1 MLGLYEKAFDAAL
14 KLVES
19 GRAPDAVA
27 RAGIRSL
34 LAERAR
40 EPYRAAAVSRVP
52 IPLPHLKTSPASGEE
67 YLERLQAFVDELKGM
82 PVAIQTTAANEQHY
96 GGCEGRA
103 AADAAPPGR
112 GSTAARPSPCHAAEV
127 PTGYFLAALGPRLKY
142 SSCLY
147 ASSSTALAEAEEAML
162 ELCCERAELAD
173 GQQAGG
179 SVGCT
184 ASVEGA
190 VQGRGAGDVLELGCG
205 WGSWAL
211 FNAAKY
217 PKSRFAA
224 VSNSRTQKDFIDGQA
239 KWAGV
244 GWGAGFDPGW
254 KAEFDRVI
262 SVEMLEHMKNYKVLF
277 GRIARREGR
286 KRPARLAAAA
296 LPPAPFCPCAAPP
309 PRPLPPPCRRR
320 RRWLKPQGRFFCHI
334 FQHNRG
340 LPYHYEDRGPS
351 DWMTRHFFS
360 GGTMPSRE
368 LLHYFQDDLS
378 LQRQWYVNGL
388 HYSRTLLHWL
398 ARQDAAKAQLWPLFV
413 ATYGEESAGVWWQRW
428 RLFYLACNRRPTNLR
443 HATEAACSAMS
454 TDEDLWGD
462 FLADSQEE
470 VGPSNGQG
478 KQQQRQERE
487 KGEQE
492 WDIEEDSDVCLLPPE
507 KRQKLERQARR
518 HGDSGS
524 GGRASRQQQQQRPQ
538 RGATGAGSDSD
549 GDVQLVEEQAAG
561 PAARTRGAAAAGAS
575 GAARS
580 RAPLDPQAAARLSQW
595 RQELRAAAAAAEA
608 LDDDDDLGSQ
618 SQDTSPLEA
627 PPMAGAGAAAAPQQG
642 QQQGQADH
650 RGGGGVGADD
660 NRIVLKLQSSKGVRL
675 MRMARTD
682 PFSKLMRNYM
692 ELAEKEGHVAPGAHA
707 RFLFDGD
714 ELGPGDTPEGLDL
727 EGDEIIEVHL

>member
-40 EPYRAAAVSRVP
+40 E
-52 IPLPHLKTSPASGEE
+52 TSPASGEE

-96 GGCEGRA
+96 
-103 AADAAPPGR
+103 
-112 GSTAARPSPCHAAEV
+112 EV

-173 GQQAGG
+173 GQQ
-179 SVGCT
+179 
-184 ASVEGA
+184 
-190 VQGRGAGDVLELGCG
+190 VLELGCG

-239 KWAGV
+239 KERGLHNLEVITADV
-244 GWGAGFDPGW
+244 AGFDPGW

-277 GRIARREGR
+277 GRIA
-286 KRPARLAAAA
+286 
-296 LPPAPFCPCAAPP
+296 
-309 PRPLPPPCRRR
+309 
-320 RRWLKPQGRFFCHI
+320 RWLKPQGRFFCHI

-428 RLFYLACNRRPTNLR
+428 RLFYLAC
-443 HATEAACSAMS
+443 S
-454 TDEDLWGD
+454 
-462 FLADSQEE
+462 
-470 VGPSNGQG
+470 
-478 KQQQRQERE
+478 
-487 KGEQE
+487 
-492 WDIEEDSDVCLLPPE
+492 
-507 KRQKLERQARR
+507 
-518 HGDSGS
+518 
-524 GGRASRQQQQQRPQ
+524 
-538 RGATGAGSDSD
+538 
-549 GDVQLVEEQAAG
+549 
-561 PAARTRGAAAAGAS
+561 
-575 GAARS
+575 
-580 RAPLDPQAAARLSQW
+580 
-595 RQELRAAAAAAEA
+595 ELFAAE
-608 LDDDDDLGSQ
+608 
-618 SQDTSPLEA
+618 
-627 PPMAGAGAAAAPQQG
+627 
-642 QQQGQADH
+642 
-650 RGGGGVGADD
+650 RGERWGVGHY
-660 NRIVLKLQSSKGVRL
+660 L
-675 MRMARTD
+675 
-682 PFSKLMRNYM
+682 FSKN
-692 ELAEKEGHVAPGAHA
+692 
-707 RFLFDGD
+707 
-714 ELGPGDTPEGLDL
+714 
-727 EGDEIIEVHL
+727 